1 MIKNYKNIIEKH
13 QGNYPITFIVHNME
27 ENIHLNMDN
36 GQLKVD
42 ISKEFLEEL
51 DQKSVSYVLNDR
63 KMEKLITKKKEE
75 VEEEEQL
82 EVELIE
88 EN

>member
-1 MIKNYKNIIEKH
+1 
-13 QGNYPITFIVHNME
+13 ME